1 MKTLL
6 ILRHAK
12 SSWGEPAV
20 SDHDRPLNKRGKR
33 DAPRVGQML
42 RQQDLVP
49 DLILT
54 STAKRARKTAE
65 AIAEVSGYGGE
76 IEACAEFYPG
86 TPEDYMAVLRA
97 LPDEHPDLLLR
108 RIMVVGHNPGLEE
121 LLATLTDE
129 TPGLPT
135 ATLAQ
140 VDLPIAGWTDLTEE
154 TEGKLVFLWTPPR
167 EE

>member
-12 SSWGEPAV
+12 SSWGDASLP
-20 SDHDRPLNKRGKR
+20 DHDRPLNKRGKR
-33 DAPRVGQML
+33 AAPRVGQML
-42 RQQDLVP
+42 REKDLVP

-54 STAKRARKTAE
+54 STARRARETAE
-65 AIAEVSGYGGE
+65 SVADESGYGGV
-76 IEACAEFYPG
+76 IEVCADFYPG
-86 TPEDYMAVLRA
+86 TPLDYIWILRN
-97 LPDEHPDLLLR
+97 LPDEQAEQLLHC
-108 RIMVVGHNPGLEE
+108 IMVVGHNPGFEE

-129 TPGLPT
+129 TPALPT

-140 VDLPIAGWTDLTEE
+140 VELPIAHWNDLSEE
-154 TEGKLVFLWTPPR
+154 TAGKLIFLWTPPR